1 MSGTGSHHSGGKRGE
16 ADLVLFPMRAYH
28 LRDAAVVMD
37 ELSNRG
43 VTTQAIETDSYRG
56 DNEEVRREANALGIK
71 LLAFQDFIRRRV
83 AVRTVVLWN
92 DWDPLMRVIAQ
103 VCHHERVAAVG
114 WVEGV
119 NDYGDVDTGRRR
131 FAYRRSRHVI
141 VPGDFDRKYFRDT
154 GQDVHT
160 GEVVRIGVLWR
171 SRRTGTGKTGVRR
184 ALINSNFSYGVLVD
198 DRDRWLSE
206 AVDACLSA
214 GIEPVISRH
223 PFDTGTS
230 YTRYETS
237 TPFVK
242 ALQDC
247 VVTIQR
253 FGSGILEA
261 LAVGVP
267 VIYFNPHGER
277 VDKFKDPRGAY
288 LIASTRHQLRIALQD
303 EAYRWEE
310 PAAEAFLE
318 LHSGLS
324 AKEPPGSAI
333 ANALERVVG
342 QTAMPTTAL
351 AEGLRR
357 HPLLQDRKRL
367 PWQAQAIGPIY
378 LRADELAASWDA
390 RIVAQ
395 ATPTSKA
402 GPPIYASFGDWLKP
416 RFPRVY
422 RAMRLTRR
430 RMAAIL
436 RRAT

>member
-1 MSGTGSHHSGGKRGE
+1 
-16 ADLVLFPMRAYH
+16 MRAYH

-303 EAYRWEE
+303 EAYRWRNQR
-310 PAAEAFLE
+310 PRP
-318 LHSGLS
+318 SWS
-324 AKEPPGSAI
+324 S
-333 ANALERVVG
+333 
-342 QTAMPTTAL
+342 TL
-351 AEGLRR
+351 A
-357 HPLLQDRKRL
+357 
-367 PWQAQAIGPIY
+367 
-378 LRADELAASWDA
+378 
-390 RIVAQ
+390 
-395 ATPTSKA
+395 
-402 GPPIYASFGDWLKP
+402 
-416 RFPRVY
+416 
-422 RAMRLTRR
+422 
-430 RMAAIL
+430 
-436 RRAT
+436 